1 MDARAFSCDSILC
14 KSFARF
20 SSVLH
25 LRQLATTLSTRACRK
40 ELTSLVAFPD
50 TDTTGRVFY
59 KSSRAS
65 VRHIS
70 PYSVD
75 SGRTPV

>member
-1 MDARAFSCDSILC
+1 MRLYTLQKLREVFI
-14 KSFARF
+14 R
-20 SSVLH
+20 SSPTS
-25 LRQLATTLSTRACRK
+25 ATTLSTRACRK